1 MVNIAIDLQVLTLI
15 FAFIPVDFRFIY
27 DEWCE
32 AYSKE
37 PDEGR
42 FAVFV
47 ENYAR
52 IEAWAEE
59 TGEEIT
65 LNEFADCTKED
76 YLRLSLEDPASET
89 MALPSDDLTSE
100 SLVLSIY
107 IDWCKT
113 HQKWPNRQRFD
124 NFSSNYKTLEEFAME
139 TGEEMTLSEY
149 VDFTEEEYLEF
160 IALEGGKLKVFLRPT
175 CAVDLRVLTI
185 ALRSHD
191 R

>member
-1 MVNIAIDLQVLTLI
+1 LVNIAIDLQVLTLY
-15 FAFIPVDFRFIY
+15 FASIPLDIRFIY

-32 AYSKE
+32 AYGKE

-59 TGEEIT
+59 SGEEAT
-65 LNEFADCTKED
+65 LNVFADCTEEE
-76 YLRLSLEDPASET
+76 YLRLSTDEQTSKPEDPSSETISLPSDDPASE
-89 MALPSDDLTSE
+89 
-100 SLVLSIY
+100 SLILSIY

-113 HQKWPNRQRFD
+113 HQKWPDRQRFD
-124 NFSSNYKTLEEFAME
+124 TFSSNYKTLEKFAME

-160 IALEGGKLKVFLRPT
+160 IDLERGT
-175 CAVDLRVLTI
+175 
-185 ALRSHD
+185 
-191 R
+191 